1 MRDYLSDDTG
11 DLKWDGGLVAG
22 ESTNDSVRKLLLINK
37 GELAHAP
44 FIGVAID
51 SYINDDRPGAMLSE
65 IRRQIAADGGEVES
79 ISYKD
84 GELEIN
90 ANYED

>member
-1 MRDYLSDDTG
+1 MKDYLSDDTG
-11 DLKWDGGLVAG
+11 DLIWDGDLVAG

-44 FIGVAID
+44 FIGIAIN
-51 SYINDDRPGAMLSE
+51 SYINDDRPEEMLSE
-65 IRRQIAADGGEVES
+65 IRRQVATDGGEVEE

-84 GELEIN
+84 EELEIKV
-90 ANYED
+90 NYEG